1 MKILASTNKY
11 PLDKFVGKDTWVKV
25 IISDADMYFNA
36 HRGPKPYGGTFYV
49 KLTDMDDDSYY
60 AGFID
65 SEYVEDAYGW
75 PGLLNNGAVISR
87 ELTQLATP
95 LEVFTD
101 DEIRSILT
109 LN

>member
-11 PLDKFVGKDTWVKV
+11 PLDKFVGKDAWVKV
-25 IISDADMYFNA
+25 IISDADMYFRP
-36 HRGPKPYGGTFYV
+36 HGGTFYV
-49 KLTDMDDDSYY
+49 KLTYMDDDSYY
-60 AGFID
+60 ARFID
-65 SEYVEDAYGW
+65 YVFVEDADGW
-75 PGLLNNGAVISR
+75 PGALDLLNKGSVISR
-87 ELTQLATP
+87 ELTQLSTP